1 MDNMVQQSAEVI
13 RERTGGVSPQVGIV
27 LGSGLGPFADS
38 IENSTTIS
46 YEDLPGFPVSGVAGH
61 AGQLVVGSVAGTMVA
76 AMQGRAHYYESGKAD
91 AMRGPVRTLKEI
103 GCDTLLLTNAAGSTN
118 PDAGPGSVML
128 LSDHINFTGVSPLFG
143 ETGNNRFVDLSE
155 AYDAGYQAAFM
166 KLAGELGIDLY
177 DGIYMW
183 FCGPNFETP
192 AEIRAAKALGATAVG
207 MSTVPEVILARQVG
221 MKVAALSI
229 ITNFAAGMSE
239 TLLSHEQTM
248 ANAKIATNDVQKLMY
263 GFLAEYGGAN

>member
-1 MDNMVQQSAEVI
+1 MVQQSAEVI
-13 RERTGGVSPQVGIV
+13 RERTGGPSPQVGIV

-38 IENSTTIS
+38 IENPTIIS
-46 YEDLPGFPVSGVAGH
+46 YADLPGFPASGVVGH

-91 AMRGPVRTLKEI
+91 AMKGSIRTLKQI
-103 GCDTLLLTNAAGSTN
+103 GCETLLLTNAAGSTN

-128 LSDHINFTGVSPLFG
+128 LSDHINFTGMSPLFG
-143 ETGNNRFVDLSE
+143 ETGNSRFVDLSE
-155 AYDAGYQAAFM
+155 AYDAGCRATFTD
-166 KLAGELGIDLY
+166 LAEELGITLY

-192 AEIRAAKALGATAVG
+192 AEIKAAKILGATAVG
-207 MSTVPEVILARQVG
+207 MSTVPEVILARQAG

-248 ANAKIATNDVQKLMY
+248 ANAKIATEDVQKLMH
-263 GFLAEYGGAN
+263 GFLARYRGEN